1 MICKIPALK
10 TQHAETIRD
19 SDKSYVFF
27 TKIGRWRISDVTG
40 PSRHLLS
47 NVAYTMSNAAPGDNQ
62 EAALWKDATSYL
74 AIR

>member
-1 MICKIPALK
+1 M
-10 TQHAETIRD
+10 EMSRD
-19 SDKSYVFF
+19 LTNRLFVSP
-27 TKIGRWRISDVTG
+27 VTG

-47 NVAYTMSNAAPGDNQ
+47 NVAYTMNNAAPGDNQ